1 VYLSELTLTGFKS
14 FARKTNVVFRG
25 GITAIVGPNGCGKS
39 NIVDAIRWV
48 MGEQRSGALRSDKME
63 NVIFDGSESAKPVGM
78 SEVSLRLENSKN
90 LLPIDHP
97 EVVITRRLFR
107 SGESQYFINGGQC
120 RLKDII
126 DLFMDTGVGP
136 GTYSVIELAQ
146 VERILNGKEDE
157 RRKIFEEAAG
167 ITKYK
172 LRRKATFRKLEATE
186 KDLIRVEDIISE
198 VDKSVRSLKRQ
209 VEKAQRFQKVSE
221 ELKKIEIIS
230 ATYEYSRILNELEPL
245 KTKLSLIVDER
256 EGTSSDLAQ
265 QDSEYEA
272 TRAALLHLEK
282 KIAAEQ
288 TSHNN
293 LVKESQ
299 KFEER
304 ILVNSER
311 IRSLEETIVRNKLE
325 KEGFSKRLERL
336 NDQLRTI
343 TGKLEELKQALEEKN
358 TEYNQVDGQLQEL
371 RKIYEQK
378 RDLARATEAE
388 YLSIT
393 EELSQIQN
401 EEERLKAT
409 GESLSQRLNQIA
421 EEEKQAASRLEQLES
436 LIAEAHT
443 KESSF
448 ESKLNEHI
456 TELDSKEKT
465 LERYRA
471 VLDSLQRSLLQEQN
485 KIDNME
491 NQAELLKRIIE
502 NYDDYPAGVKFLSTS
517 ESEKF
522 SSYGPLANLIL
533 VQHQYRSA
541 IAAALGEA
549 ATYLLVESS
558 DMAFSGIGLLQ
569 QGKKGIVSFLPL
581 KKNKLASPSH
591 PQIEDLGFVGWANE
605 LVRTDNKFQELV
617 DGLLGSFLVVQDI
630 QTAHRIQGS
639 ESLKNI
645 HIVTLTGEVLYHSGL
660 VKGGSYS
667 KSQSELVGRQQ
678 QLESIEKE
686 IASLRTICEERQ
698 GKIHSQEQEIER
710 LKNDLQRLT
719 FLIKK
724 IEDDFSLAKIKVER
738 LKFEHQSLTEA
749 NKQRSDERKQL
760 LDRAGQLKIDLEA
773 QNYGSKDLQ
782 ARRKQLMEK
791 ASALEDDLVKAEQE
805 LNDFAYKVQTLSVKV
820 AELRSD
826 YNAME
831 RECDSVKEQIHETE
845 SLLTARDEETTKAN
859 EEIKELKQVNEEYQ
873 SHIET
878 LKEKIE
884 ASQKQLDEWT
894 DQQYETNTKIA
905 EQEKSIKS
913 ARSKFNELSE
923 SVHQLEMRVSELGL
937 RAENLKERMWE
948 EFECELRR
956 EALADEF
963 NAQEARESIEKL
975 RSRIKSLGPVNLL
988 ALKEFEQEKE
998 RLDFLLTQKDD
1009 LLKAKRNLTETIDI
1023 INNTAREQFMTTFE
1037 QVQKN
1042 FAKVFSAFFSG
1053 GRASLVLREGNDPLE
1068 SEIDI
1073 YATPGG
1079 KKLASLQLMSGG
1091 EKSLT
1096 AISLLFAI
1104 YLVKPS
1110 PFCIFDEVDA
1120 PLDDENV
1127 IRFSRTLKDFTSDT
1141 QFIVVT
1147 HNKLTMRASD
1157 QLYGVTMAEKGVS
1170 KVVSV
1175 AFDSLKE
1182 EQLETE
1188 PVTITN

>member
-1 VYLSELTLTGFKS
+1 MTGFKS

-63 NVIFDGSESAKPVGM
+63 NVIFNGSESARPVGM
-78 SEVSLRLENSKN
+78 SEVSLKMENNKN

-107 SGESQYFINGGQC
+107 SGESQYFVNGSQC
-120 RLKDII
+120 RLKDIV

-146 VERILNGKEDE
+146 VERLLNGKEEE

-221 ELKKIEIIS
+221 ELKKIEIVL
-230 ATYEYSRILNELEPL
+230 ATYEYNRILTELEPL
-245 KTKLSLIVDER
+245 KTKLSLVVDER
-256 EGTSSDLAQ
+256 ESASSSLAQ
-265 QDSEYEA
+265 QDSDYEA
-272 TRAALLHLEK
+272 TRAALLDLEK
-282 KIAAEQ
+282 KITAEQ
-288 TSHNN
+288 TTHNEQ
-293 LVKESQ
+293 VKESQ

-311 IRSLEETIVRNKLE
+311 IRSLEEAIARNRLE
-325 KEGFSKRLERL
+325 GEGFSKRLERL

-343 TGKLEELKQALEEKN
+343 TGKLEKSKQALAEKN
-358 TEYNQVDGQLQEL
+358 AEYNQVDGQLQEL

-388 YLSIT
+388 YLSTT
-393 EELSQIQN
+393 EELGQIQN
-401 EEERLKAT
+401 EGERLKAA
-409 GESLSQRLNQIA
+409 GESLSQRLKQI
-421 EEEKQAASRLEQLES
+421 ESEEKQATRRLEQLEN

-443 KESSF
+443 KASGF
-448 ESKLNEHI
+448 ESTLNEHA
-456 TELDSKEKT
+456 TEYDSKEKT
-465 LERYRA
+465 LERHRA
-471 VLDSLQRSLLQEQN
+471 VLESLQRSLLQEQN
-485 KIDNME
+485 KIDNLE

-549 ATYLLVESS
+549 ATFLLVENS
-558 DMAFSGIGLLQ
+558 DIAFSGIGLLQ
-569 QGKKGIVSFLPL
+569 QEKKGVVSFLPL
-581 KKNKLASPSH
+581 KKIKLAPPSH
-591 PQIEDLGFVGWANE
+591 PQVEDLGVVGWASE
-605 LVRTDNKFQELV
+605 LVRTDKKFQQLV

-630 QTAHRIQGS
+630 QTAHRIRGS

-645 HIVTLTGEVLYHSGL
+645 HLVTLTGEVLYQSGR

-667 KSQSELVGRQQ
+667 KSQSELVGRNQ
-678 QLESIEKE
+678 QLESLEKE
-686 IASLRTICEERQ
+686 ITALRTVCEERQ
-698 GKIHSQEQEIER
+698 GKIASQEQEIER
-710 LKNDLQRLT
+710 LRNDLERLT
-719 FLIKK
+719 SVIKK
-724 IEDDFSLAKIKVER
+724 AEDDLSLAKIEVER
-738 LKFEHQSLTEA
+738 LKFEHQSLIEA
-749 NKQRSDERKQL
+749 NKQRTDERRQL
-760 LDRAGQLKIDLEA
+760 SDRSGQLQVNLEA
-773 QNYGSKDLQ
+773 QNYGSEDLQ
-782 ARRKQLMEK
+782 AKRKKLAEK
-791 ASALEDDLVKAEQE
+791 ASALANDLAKTEQE
-805 LNDFAYKVQTLSVKV
+805 LNDFAQKAGTVSVKV
-820 AELRSD
+820 AELKSD

-831 RECDSVKEQIHETE
+831 RECDSVNEQIRETE
-845 SLLTARDEETTKAN
+845 SLIAVRDGETAKASN
-859 EEIKELKQVNEEYQ
+859 EIDELKQVNEEYQ
-873 SHIET
+873 SRISS

-884 ASQKQLDEWT
+884 ASQKQLDELT
-894 DQQYETNTKIA
+894 DRQYETNAKIA

-913 ARSKFNELSE
+913 VRSKSNELSE
-923 SVHQLEMRVSELGL
+923 SVHQLEMRVSELRL

-948 EFECELRR
+948 EFECELQR
-956 EALADEF
+956 EAAADGF
-963 NAQEARESIEKL
+963 NVQEARESIEKL
-975 RSRIKSLGPVNLL
+975 RNRIKSLGPVNLL

-1023 INNTAREQFMTTFE
+1023 INNTARERFMATFE

-1042 FAKVFSAFFSG
+1042 FAQVFSAFFAG

-1079 KKLASLQLMSGG
+1079 KRLASLQLMSGG

-1127 IRFSRTLKDFTSDT
+1127 IRFSRTLKDFTGDT

-1175 AFDSLKE
+1175 TFDSLKDE
-1182 EQLETE
+1182 RLEAE
-1188 PVTITN
+1188 PVTATH